1 MYKYI
6 TTVLLYSFTPLL
18 FVVFSPSPPLLLSS
32 LSFVISLCCRCCR
45 CCFCCCYYYLLLSLH
60 TFIIW
65 RGLMSMW
72 VLRRPP
78 ICCGNGCLCIGASCV
93 CFVTSSSC
101 GISSAITSSPSSMS
115 SISPPPPPPLP
126 PPLLVLLPLV
136 LLLLVLL
143 VLLFGLL
150 MLLLDGS
157 GWCDLEFRNESGS
170 LAALGKLSYP
180 DKEISDLRLYAERLS
195 SESVLQLLPPSR

>member
-1 MYKYI
+1 
-6 TTVLLYSFTPLL
+6 
-18 FVVFSPSPPLLLSS
+18 
-32 LSFVISLCCRCCR
+32 
-45 CCFCCCYYYLLLSLH
+45 
-60 TFIIW
+60 
-65 RGLMSMW
+65 
-72 VLRRPP
+72 
-78 ICCGNGCLCIGASCV
+78 
-93 CFVTSSSC
+93 
-101 GISSAITSSPSSMS
+101 MS
-115 SISPPPPPPLP
+115 SISPPPLPPP

-150 MLLLDGS
+150 VLLLDGS